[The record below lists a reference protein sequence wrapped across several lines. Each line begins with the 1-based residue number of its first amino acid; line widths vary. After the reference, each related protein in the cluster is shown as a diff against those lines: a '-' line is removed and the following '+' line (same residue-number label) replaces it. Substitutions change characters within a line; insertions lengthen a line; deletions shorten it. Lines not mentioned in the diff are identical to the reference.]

1 MMKKIM
7 FLLTAAAL
15 MSACGSN
22 KAGDAA
28 AGADVSPVDS
38 VVMARMEKKAEKP
51 VRQGPKLLSVE
62 AVEGQLR
69 SCYAEVNKMAAA
81 GVIDVNKLDRKYCS
95 TDFLELK
102 DGLGKKVQKG
112 EVAFDGDEGHH
123 WTAGIATPLT
133 VDSVSVLL
141 VTAEQAQA
149 ELWLT
154 GNDGGRGYLEMTLYL
169 ENGMWRIHDWID
181 DNVYPFG
188 ALFNWMQSVYDG
200 ETDDEEVEEEEE

>member
-1 MMKKIM
+1 MMKQIM
-7 FLLTAAAL
+7 VILAVAAL
-15 MSACGSN
+15 VVACGSN
-22 KAGDAA
+22 QAGDAA